1 MTTQQNMLIV
11 VLAVTALVLGAAVAN
26 LLTTE
31 NASAE
36 VSVKSGRYVV
46 CTASYSTS
54 TELVYILDMQTR
66 KLNVYV
72 ADEHARTIERVGRTL
87 GL

>member
-1 MTTQQNMLIV
+1 MTTQQNLLIV
-11 VLAVTALVLGAAVAN
+11 VLAVTALLLSAAVVGV
-26 LLTTE
+26 LTTDD
-31 NASAE
+31 ASAQ

-46 CTASYSTS
+46 CTASYSS
-54 TELVYILDMQTR
+54 ATELVYILDMQSK

-72 ADEHARTIERVGRTL
+72 ADEHARTLERVGRTL